1 MPQWNHLVSGWHLW
15 HPIVQEDHLTR
26 GQHPETSNSLFFSIQ
41 DFYFVLFQTFQIF
54 FLFTP
59 SSVCEDHLTRGQH
72 PGTPTSLTRAP
83 FCHPGSYFKL
93 SFKIRRSSPSRPR
106 NSLTWQPRGRVPIK
120 HALTTGPFL
129 PQPVLW
135 AEPGGFYYGSYTT
148 RSIQGG
154 TMDL

>member
-26 GQHPETSNSLFFSIQ
+26 GQHPETSSSLFFQYLRFLSLFNFKLFRFFS
-41 DFYFVLFQTFQIF
+41 FYPIVWK
-54 FLFTP
+54 
-59 SSVCEDHLTRGQH
+59 DHLTRGQH

-106 NSLTWQPRGRVPIK
+106 NSLTWEPRGRVPIK

-135 AEPGGFYYGSYTT
+135 AELGGFYYGSYTT